1 MVTLQ
6 LSPEESRELL
16 FALEAQ
22 MHGLRW
28 ELATAD
34 IRDFKADLRA
44 RLDLLESIAQK
55 LRPEAPLEPWG

>member
-1 MVTLQ
+1 MATLQ
-6 LSPEESRELL
+6 LTPDEARELL

-28 ELATAD
+28 ELASAD
-34 IRDFKADLRA
+34 IRDFKADLRT
-44 RLDLLESIAQK
+44 RLELLEHIAQK